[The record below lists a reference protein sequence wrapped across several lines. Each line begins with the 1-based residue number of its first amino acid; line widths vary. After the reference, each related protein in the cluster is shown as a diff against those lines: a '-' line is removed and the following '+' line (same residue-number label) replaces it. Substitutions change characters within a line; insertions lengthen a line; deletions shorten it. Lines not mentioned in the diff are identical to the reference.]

1 MFPNRRLQGRFWLDM
16 GPGSSSCGSA
26 LQTSGTT
33 TPNHKLQG
41 APMAELPEL
50 HLIVI
55 WFCDCIAQVCPK
67 YVQPHIVHVGYSM
80 ADSRDHLGSSAS
92 LLVGAVY

>member
-1 MFPNRRLQGRFWLDM
+1 
-16 GPGSSSCGSA
+16 
-26 LQTSGTT
+26 
-33 TPNHKLQG
+33 
-41 APMAELPEL
+41 MAELPEL